1 MEMTGDLNII
11 FDAPIRIPTP
21 GKDALWSQLRQSW
34 KALGINDMPFRQ
46 RQIAFFRAN
55 PLPGILCNDLS
66 EDLLTF
72 IPEEANEHHGLFQF
86 PAKINNLVGKQKKRP
101 PLRFFLFKN
110 VDVLMENRIF
120 SVMKGNDR
128 FDPISGRVPCSSDLD
143 RPADG
148 HIPSAIITMD
158 RYGLSNISHHL
169 FDVLGRHIAMTLSAS
184 ETAVFPNAPILV
196 PATNG
201 AYQNHVMTQL
211 DIPHEVMPPSG
222 KTHIDTLL
230 ICSQVTVDEQ
240 EGFAHPAHMAHR
252 ATLQEMRRRINVNAP
267 VQSRQKLYVSRRDS
281 DRRQMVNEA
290 ELEDRLSSH
299 GFQVIVP
306 STMTPDQQ
314 LRALSEAKVVVAP
327 HGAGLTNLIACQS
340 GTMVHELFHPMKG
353 TDAYAGVSHA
363 LDLPYS
369 FSVLTDK
376 GGDHKGHLDIEA
388 LCDQLSD
395 TGML

>member
-1 MEMTGDLNII
+1 MEII
-11 FDAPIRIPTP
+11 GELTFTFDAPMRIPTP
-21 GKDALWSQLRQSW
+21 GKDTLWSQLRQSW
-34 KALGINDMPFRQ
+34 KALGINDRPFRQ
-46 RQIAFFRAN
+46 RQIAFFSAH
-55 PLPGILCNDLS
+55 PLPGILCDDLS

-110 VDVLMENRIF
+110 VDILMENRIF

-128 FDPISGRVPCSSDLD
+128 FDPISGRVPCSSDLK

-148 HIPSAIITMD
+148 HISSAIITMD

-169 FDVLGRHIAMTLSAS
+169 FDVLGRHIAMTVSAS
-184 ETAVFPNAPILV
+184 EMVVFPNAPMLV

-201 AYQNHVMTQL
+201 AYQNHVMTRL
-211 DIPHEVMPPSG
+211 DIPHEVLLPSR
-222 KTHIDTLL
+222 KTHVGTLL
-230 ICSQVTVDEQ
+230 ICSQVTIDEQ
-240 EGFAHPAHMAHR
+240 EGFTHPAHMAHR
-252 ATLQEMRRRINVNAP
+252 ETLQEMRSRINLDAP
-267 VQSRQKLYVSRRDS
+267 AQSQNRLYVSRRDS
-281 DRRQMVNEA
+281 NRRQMVNEA
-290 ELEDRLSSH
+290 ELEDRLSSY

-306 STMTPDQQ
+306 STMTPNLQ

-353 TDAYAGVSHA
+353 TDAYAGLSHA

-376 GGDHKGHLDIEA
+376 GGDYKGHLDIEA